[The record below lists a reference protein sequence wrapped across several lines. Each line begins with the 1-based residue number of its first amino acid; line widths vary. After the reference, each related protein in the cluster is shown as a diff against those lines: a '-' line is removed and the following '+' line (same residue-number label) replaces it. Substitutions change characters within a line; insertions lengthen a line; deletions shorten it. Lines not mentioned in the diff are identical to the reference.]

1 MVNKNKVQ
9 GINYLKFNRTKIVA
23 TIGPATSKYNVL
35 KKIINAGVD
44 VCRINFSHGEH
55 LSHLQVINNIK
66 KINDD
71 LETNVCILCDLQG
84 PKLRVGEIEGGS
96 VYLKKGENIVL
107 TTQKTL
113 GNNSIIQ
120 VSYDKLTKDVK
131 IGEKVLLDDG
141 KIELKILEIVD
152 DYSLKAIILN
162 SGTLLSRKGF
172 NLPDS
177 KLSLK
182 GLTDKDESDLKF
194 ALENDIDWI
203 AMSFVR
209 NANDIADLRKLV
221 NKTNP
226 RTQIIAKIEKP
237 EAVKNFDSIL
247 ANADGIMVARGD
259 LGVEMAMQK
268 VPLIQ
273 KQIVE
278 KCLIASKPVIIATQM
293 MESMIENPTP
303 TRAEV
308 NDIANAVLDGAD
320 AVMLSAETSIGK
332 FPLKT
337 VQTVEKIINE
347 IESNSNPYYKGS
359 KPQKTSPTFISDEI
373 CFTAV
378 RMSEHLNA
386 RGIVGMTHSGYT
398 AKKISSFRPN
408 CDIFILTSNRP
419 VLKTLNLVWGVRGFY
434 YDHEEST
441 DKTISD
447 ALNFLKTKK
456 YVKNGDI
463 VISCSSMPLSLKQ
476 RTNTIKVSQVE

>member
-9 GINYLKFNRTKIVA
+9 GLNYLKFNRTKIVA
-23 TIGPATSKYNVL
+23 TIGPATSDYNTL
-35 KKIINAGVD
+35 KKIITAGVD

-55 LSHLQVINNIK
+55 SSHLQVFNNIK
-66 KINDD
+66 KINEE

-84 PKLRVGEIEGGS
+84 PKLRIGEIEGGFA
-96 VYLKKGENIVL
+96 VLKKGENIVL
-107 TTQKTL
+107 TTRLTN
-113 GNNSIIQ
+113 GNSSVIQ
-120 VSYDKLTKDVK
+120 VSYDKLTTDVK
-131 IGEKVLLDDG
+131 KGEKVLLDDG
-141 KIELKILEIVD
+141 KIELKIIEKID
-152 DYSLKAIILN
+152 NFSLKALIQN
-162 SGTLLSRKGF
+162 SGTLLPRKGF

-177 KLSLK
+177 KLSLR
-182 GLTDKDESDLKF
+182 GLTEKDKKDLKF

-209 NANDIADLRKLV
+209 NPDDIAELKKLV
-221 NKTNP
+221 NKANP

-237 EAVKNFDSIL
+237 DAVRNFDSIL

-273 KQIVE
+273 KKIVE

-308 NDIANAVLDGAD
+308 NDVANAVLDGAD

-332 FPLKT
+332 YPVKT
-337 VQTVEKIINE
+337 IQVVEKIINE
-347 IESNSNPYYKGS
+347 IETNSNPYYKGE
-359 KPQKTSPTFISDEI
+359 KPQKSSSTFISDEI

-386 RGIVGMTHSGYT
+386 RSIVGMTHSGYT

-456 YVKNGDI
+456 YVKTGDI
-463 VISCSSMPLSLKQ
+463 VISCSSMPLALKQ
-476 RTNTIKVSQVE
+476 RTNTIKVSEVE